1 MLLHCRLNLLC
12 ARTLL
17 VAYMIIVL
25 LQLCLNKLQ
34 PTQGDVKSGDFSPEQ
49 KQHQDKEKK
58 RECTGEGRVI
68 ETSCEVVLFPG
79 HIMHLVFL
87 LHGHI

>member
-49 KQHQDKEKK
+49 KQQQDKKKK
-58 RECTGEGRVI
+58 RECMGEGRVI

-79 HIMHLVFL
+79 RIMHPVFL
-87 LHGHI
+87 LHGRI